1 MCHVATPPAEQP
13 EIFELRSD
21 MEDDEY
27 SVRMAAC
34 RAATT
39 WFRLDLEDDDD
50 DDDDDDHGG
59 CQGWTSDPLMDWY
72 HDLGQGLD
80 WNQISSDD
88 PVDMEK
94 YHIRMVPAAGQLV
107 VLDSGADISL
117 LPYHLSG
124 CKSLVAMQS
133 WRMPKVNTSRP
144 LEGDQPEWM
153 ECQGLNNDLVV
164 IEDDFIVASAHSPP
178 DLSWTFAA

>member
-1 MCHVATPPAEQP
+1 MVQAG
-13 EIFELRSD
+13 LGG
-21 MEDDEY
+21 
-27 SVRMAAC
+27 
-34 RAATT
+34 
-39 WFRLDLEDDDD
+39 DDD

-72 HDLGQGLD
+72 HDLRQGLD
-80 WNQISSDD
+80 SNQTSSDD

-124 CKSLVAMQS
+124 CGVEKPGGHAI
-133 WRMPKVNTSRP
+133 
-144 LEGDQPEWM
+144 LEDA
-153 ECQGLNNDLVV
+153 QGERLKT
-164 IEDDFIVASAHSPP
+164 FGRRSARV
-178 DLSWTFAA
+178 DGV